1 MFAAAQAGSRNSDD
15 GAEDN
20 EQVGTAG
27 GNRCQGEEMVFHGPG
42 ISLEIVN
49 SRGLA
54 VCSTSRQNP
63 EIAMTGCPA
72 GRAQE
77 AVTSMR
83 DLVVDPENRS

>member
-1 MFAAAQAGSRNSDD
+1 MA
-15 GAEDN
+15 
-20 EQVGTAG
+20 
-27 GNRCQGEEMVFHGPG
+27 FHGSG

-49 SRGLA
+49 NRGLA
-54 VCSTSRQNP
+54 VCPISRQNHD
-63 EIAMTGCPA
+63 IAVPGCPA